1 MEICQEAGQ
10 KITTF
15 YYGKM
20 VRRLFRLFAS
30 SIAALIEGKYSGK
43 RGLDRSILLV
53 RLMVEVEMETLL
65 NIVAAILFFI
75 VRLADRWG

>member
-15 YYGKM
+15 YYGKR

-30 SIAALIEGKYSGK
+30 PLAVIIPAKVGK
-43 RGLDRSILLV
+43 RFFLATFEG
-53 RLMVEVEMETLL
+53 EV
-65 NIVAAILFFI
+65 IFKG
-75 VRLADRWG
+75 R